1 MKAPGAGPL
10 AGKVAVVTGGSR
22 GIGAAIVRRLSSDG
36 AALVFTHPGGSV
48 DGPAADELTGVVAAA
63 GRRARAVVCDQG
75 SPDSVASLVA
85 NVAAAEGRIDVLVVN
100 AGVAVNG
107 RIDDPDRDEA
117 AFRRQVAVNLLGVVD
132 TVRAALPLI
141 PDGGRIISI
150 ASNGALRVPIAGLS
164 DYCGTKAAVV
174 GHTRGWARD
183 LGPRGITVNAVL
195 PGPTATDMNPS
206 NGEHASQLTPYIAL
220 GRYGRP
226 EEVAGAVAFL
236 AGPDASFVTGSSLVV
251 DGGVSA

>member
-1 MKAPGAGPL
+1 MTTPGAGQL

-22 GIGAAIVRRLSSDG
+22 GIGAAIVRRLLSEG
-36 AALVFTHPGGSV
+36 ADLVFTHPGGEV
-48 DGPAADELTGVVAAA
+48 DHEAAAGVTASIAAA
-63 GRRARAVVCDQG
+63 GRRARAIVCDQG
-75 SPDSVASLVA
+75 SPASVTSMIVD
-85 NVAAAEGRIDVLVVN
+85 VAAAEGRVDILVVN
-100 AGVAVNG
+100 AGIAVNG
-107 RIDDPDRDEA
+107 VIDDPYRDEA
-117 AFRRQVAVNLLGVVD
+117 AFERQVAVNLLGVVA
-132 TVRAALPLI
+132 TVRAALPLV

-150 ASNGALRVPIAGLS
+150 ASNGAIRVPIPGLS

-174 GHTRGWARD
+174 GHSRGWARD

-195 PGPTATDMNPS
+195 PGPTATDMNPAD
-206 NGEHASQLTPYIAL
+206 GEHAALLTPYIAL

-236 AGPDASFVTGSSLVV
+236 AGPDASFVTGSTVVV

>member
-1 MKAPGAGPL
+1 MTTTKSGPL
-10 AGKVAVVTGGSR
+10 AGKVVVVTGGSR
-22 GIGAAIVRRLSSDG
+22 GIGAAIVRRLSADG
-36 AALVFTHPGGSV
+36 ADVVLTHPGG
-48 DGPAADELTGVVAAA
+48 DLDREEA
-63 GRRARAVVCDQG
+63 GRLTATIAARGGRARVIVCDQG
-75 SPDSVASLVA
+75 NPVSVRTMIADVGA
-85 NVAAAEGRIDVLVVN
+85 TEGRIDVLVVN
-100 AGVAVNG
+100 AGIAVNG
-107 RIDDPDRDEA
+107 LIDDPERDEA
-117 AFRRQVAVNLLGVVD
+117 AFRRQVEVNLLGVVD
-132 TVRAALPLI
+132 TVREAVPLV

-150 ASNGALRVPIAGLS
+150 ASNGALRVPIPGLS

-206 NGEHASQLTPYIAL
+206 DGEHATLLTPYIAL

-236 AGPDASFVTGSSLVV
+236 AGPDSSFVTGSSVVV